1 MNPTE
6 ANRDTQKK
14 IQTSTPG
21 GKDNVKAKQVVSD
34 TNQGNGDNQRYTRGQ
49 NQNKRGNNQ

>member
-34 TNQGNGDNQRYTRGQ
+34 TNQGNGDNQRHMRE
-49 NQNKRGNNQ
+49 